1 VGSAVGVIR
10 GGDPISPSRVR
21 FPHPAT
27 ERAAMTKGAIDKS
40 LLLLFFRK
48 EEECFS
54 LPLRGGF
61 FFEKKKQ
68 KTFIW

>member
-27 ERAAMTKGAIDKS
+27 DSAAMKQGAIGKS

-48 EEECFS
+48 EEEFFS
-54 LPLRGGF
+54 LPRLGGF

-68 KTFIW
+68 KTFIC